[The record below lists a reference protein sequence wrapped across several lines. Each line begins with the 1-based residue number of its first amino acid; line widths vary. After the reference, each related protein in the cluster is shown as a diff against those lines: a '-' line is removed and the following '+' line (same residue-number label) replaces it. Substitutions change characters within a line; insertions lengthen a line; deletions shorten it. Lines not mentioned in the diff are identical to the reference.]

1 MNRFSLVF
9 VCVLSNNAFA
19 AAPMTVM
26 SFNVRWGNATSEPS
40 GQENAWVAATGLH
53 RRDLAKQ
60 LVAESDPDILCLQE
74 ALKHQVEDL
83 RDALPDHAF
92 YGVGRDDGVE
102 KGEYCGIFFRRDR
115 FTKSE
120 QGNFW
125 LNEVSD
131 QPGTRFPGTCCARLA
146 TWVLLKDKQTNHREF
161 LLLNTHWDHQVQAA
175 RLFSSK
181 LIRSKLKSLAS
192 ERPLLLTGDLN
203 VPTDNQSFQLLVNA
217 TSENPIALLDSYRKS
232 HPQPEKEEGTF
243 HAFRGNTDG
252 PRIDYVLHSQ
262 SFRTQQADIVR
273 MHEKSRYP
281 SDHYP
286 VKATLVLVE

>member
-1 MNRFSLVF
+1 MKHFSLVL
-9 VCVLSNNAFA
+9 VCVLSNNALA

-26 SFNVRWGNATSEPS
+26 SFNVRWGNAVSEPS

-53 RRDLAKQ
+53 RRDLARQ
-60 LVAESDPDILCLQE
+60 LVAEGDPDILCLQE

-83 RDALPDHAF
+83 QGALPDHVF

-115 FTKSE
+115 FTKSD

-125 LNEVSD
+125 LNEDSD

-286 VKATLVLVE
+286 VTATLVLVE